1 MLSKTR
7 QVKLLYKLH
16 EKPLGNGLRKSLV
29 KLCKIGQKSLP
40 IFQQLQALSVLVL
53 KVVIIVRMDY
63 GLVSRVLLL
72 EVKDSV
78 D

>member
-1 MLSKTR
+1 M
-7 QVKLLYKLH
+7 
-16 EKPLGNGLRKSLV
+16 
-29 KLCKIGQKSLP
+29 
-40 IFQQLQALSVLVL
+40 FQQLQVLSVLVL

-63 GLVSRVLLL
+63 GLVSRVLLW

>member
-1 MLSKTR
+1 M
-7 QVKLLYKLH
+7 
-16 EKPLGNGLRKSLV
+16 

>member
-1 MLSKTR
+1 MLSKSR
-7 QVKLLYKLH
+7 QVKLFYKLH
-16 EKPLGNGLRKSLV
+16 EKPLGNGLRRSLM
-29 KLCKIGQKSLP
+29 KSLP

-63 GLVSRVLLL
+63 GLMSRVLLL